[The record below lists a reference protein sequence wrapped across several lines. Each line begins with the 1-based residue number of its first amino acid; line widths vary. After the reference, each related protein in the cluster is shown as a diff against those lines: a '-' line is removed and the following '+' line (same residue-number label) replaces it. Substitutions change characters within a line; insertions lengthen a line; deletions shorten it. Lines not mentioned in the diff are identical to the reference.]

1 MPSCWKAK
9 SRCRAF
15 LSWVWWMFFCGE
27 SFDLPPWKVK
37 SCKHLHLKVSQIEK
51 TWCFFFS
58 PLDVFVKTPLV
69 FFCFAALFGSFFP
82 PSLRHPHR
90 RRWAWGESRDFFG
103 VEELQSW
110 QCPTMGSG
118 CAQHRAD
125 DPYGSFISWQLG
137 FCFELQRLVI
147 FSPEKVHAENT
158 CKVLPQLFTPLLFIL
173 TPELEVFYAL
183 CFCRSCWT
191 PSWHPSSYSSP
202 RALVAPR
209 PSHRAL
215 ATSVVSR
222 FGAFGLRWWQCLGLA
237 SQSERVSSIL
247 ATQI

>member
-9 SRCRAF
+9 SRCRVF

-69 FFCFAALFGSFFP
+69 FCFAALFGSFFP

-90 RRWAWGESRDFFG
+90 TRWASGIPDFFG
-103 VEELQSW
+103 CVLELRSCNLDNVQ
-110 QCPTMGSG
+110 PLGSG

-125 DPYGSFISWQLG
+125 YPYGSFISWQLG
-137 FCFELQRLVI
+137 FGWTNHFFPKMNLQ
-147 FSPEKVHAENT
+147 
-158 CKVLPQLFTPLLFIL
+158 
-173 TPELEVFYAL
+173 
-183 CFCRSCWT
+183 
-191 PSWHPSSYSSP
+191 SWSFFPPKKRIPKH
-202 RALVAPR
+202 
-209 PSHRAL
+209 
-215 ATSVVSR
+215 
-222 FGAFGLRWWQCLGLA
+222 
-237 SQSERVSSIL
+237 
-247 ATQI
+247 